1 MGRVSAV
8 SAVRDEDGA
17 IEVDCPR
24 CGHELVAHQ
33 PDAGCPD
40 RLLATCKGCHAW
52 FLTTAALRPLVLIR
66 GTEPGATP
74 GS

>member
-8 SAVRDEDGA
+8 SGVRDEDGV
-17 IEVDCPR
+17 IEADCPR
-24 CGHELVAHQ
+24 CGHELVVHQ

-52 FLTTAALRPLVLIR
+52 FLTTAALRPLDLIA
-66 GTEPGATP
+66 GTETGATP
-74 GS
+74 GP